1 MSAKLETLEKLW
13 SIHPLINHNLITII
27 TQLPLIVSGIFLGLD
42 GNEVDSQNWHGNR
55 LQTIQSEK
63 VKTIAGTLDPEIVQY
78 TIQSS
83 GGLIDCVLKE

>member
-1 MSAKLETLEKLW
+1 MVNP
-13 SIHPLINHNLITII
+13 SIDYNKSQPNNHNHATSFDCLRH
-27 TQLPLIVSGIFLGLD
+27 GLD
-42 GNEVDSQNWHGNR
+42 GNEFFPQNWHGNR